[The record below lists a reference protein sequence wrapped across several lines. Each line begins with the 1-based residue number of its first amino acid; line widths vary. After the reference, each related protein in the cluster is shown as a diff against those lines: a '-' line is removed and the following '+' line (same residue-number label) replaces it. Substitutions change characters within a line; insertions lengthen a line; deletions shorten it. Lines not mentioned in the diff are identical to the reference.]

1 MQPTERPA
9 PPRRGGSQG
18 RASGAERPSLPQ
30 PRIWAPR
37 WARTQPRADQTPS
50 PPSRCSNLNTGNPRT
65 AQSSQG
71 PGPANDMQ
79 MRPPQP
85 RPRAPDVLNSKA
97 ITEDFP
103 IDFSSPQRR
112 SRPREGGR
120 EGLLRPGEEG
130 AGPQTR
136 GYRDPAGQILAR
148 MPQPH
153 SLKREQFTGA
163 RGRP

>member
-37 WARTQPRADQTPS
+37 WARTRPRADQTPS

-103 IDFSSPQRR
+103 IDFSSPQPNRGLGPG
-112 SRPREGGR
+112 SEGGR
-120 EGLLRPGEEG
+120 ASSG
-130 AGPQTR
+130 
-136 GYRDPAGQILAR
+136 
-148 MPQPH
+148 
-153 SLKREQFTGA
+153 
-163 RGRP
+163 RGRRGPDPRLGGTEIQQDKSLPGCHNHTV